1 MHSLVFFCAQKVI
14 SDHAS
19 TRKALDSIPH
29 EIYPVLFKAAFLD
42 QRILVLRDL
51 VQMWP
56 FAELNFSSILKKSKH
71 CDQDMIREKPNKQC
85 LQAVILGV
93 KDYVINELRQN
104 RSLTNRKN
112 RLLHIVDLTGLQDDG
127 DKPDEETIGQWSRTV
142 ALAKACIE
150 VSRTSKREEYNSSKR
165 RKGKGGVLMEGSC
178 DPQICVNIHA
188 NLFITSHSYGTVKDA
203 LHLSQT
209 FPLCLKCR
217 DLRAEELSVKKTI
230 SILELLDP
238 MVLRKI
244 ELRYNNLGLCCLST
258 VFPFIPRFVNL
269 NSLKLPYSN
278 IDVRYMTLEVEE
290 FFQKMVSV
298 LSQLPNLKELNLVSS
313 RLSGRI
319 RELLSV
325 LQQPLESL
333 ELAYC
338 FLLPADVT
346 YLASSHHAATLK
358 KLDVSGNNLSDVLL
372 NPFCQLLQQASNSLI
387 YLDIMECRVMDR
399 QLSAFLPALRQCSQ
413 LQYFSCFCNP
423 ISSEGLKSLLHCVV
437 ELPNL
442 KVVVHPN
449 PVDCY
454 EEGLPWPPSIL
465 SQPNAGAPQTP
476 QSNHPLNPTIP
487 TKPLYLIQPSSQLC
501 PIPEPYF
508 SAQHICFSSSVSE

>member
-104 RSLTNRKN
+104 RSLTSRKN
-112 RLLHIVDLTGLQDDG
+112 RLLRIVDLTGFPDDG
-127 DKPDEETIGQWSRTV
+127 DNQDEDTISQWSRSV

-165 RKGKGGVLMEGSC
+165 RKGKGGVPMKGSC
-178 DPQICVNIHA
+178 DSQMCVNIHA

-217 DLRAEELSVKKTI
+217 VLRVEELSVKKTI

-258 VFPFIPRFVNL
+258 VFPYIPRFVNL

-399 QLSAFLPALRQCSQ
+399 QLSA
-413 LQYFSCFCNP
+413 CFCNP

-437 ELPNL
+437 ELPN

-454 EEGLPWPPSIL
+454 EEGLPWPPS
-465 SQPNAGAPQTP
+465 
-476 QSNHPLNPTIP
+476 
-487 TKPLYLIQPSSQLC
+487 
-501 PIPEPYF
+501 
-508 SAQHICFSSSVSE
+508 